1 MELAH
6 RRLPRV
12 DILAPIGRMQAPEAD
27 DLKAKLDELFAAER
41 PRLILDLSRLEFMSS
56 AGLRVLIEAQRQAQK
71 SRAEG
76 GGRGEIVIADPTANI
91 RDILARTGFTSF
103 FRVFD
108 DLVEA
113 VGSF

>member
-6 RRLPRV
+6 RTLPRV
-12 DILAPIGRMQAPEAD
+12 DILTPTGRMQAPEAD
-27 DLKAKLDELFAAER
+27 AFKAKLDELFTAER
-41 PRLILDLSRLEFMSS
+41 PRLILDLSGLDFMSS

-71 SRAEG
+71 IRAPG
-76 GGRGEIVIADPTANI
+76 GGHGEIVIADPTANI

-103 FRVFD
+103 FRVYD

-113 VGSF
+113 LGNV